1 MEVLVVDGMSTDGT
15 REKVAGW
22 CAQRPE
28 LRMLDNPRRI
38 VPTAMNIGIRAA
50 RGRWIARLDAHTE
63 YAADYLTRCLETIA
77 RTAAD
82 NVGGCI
88 TTLTSDDTLQ
98 GRLVRALTT
107 HRFGVGNAGFR
118 VGAREGKADTV
129 VFGCFRREIF
139 ERVGMYD
146 ERLVRNQD
154 YELNRRIIKA
164 GGTIWHNPA
173 IGARYFNQPSIIGL
187 LRQAFGTGQW
197 NVWMW
202 YLAPYSFAWRHAIP
216 LMFVIGLLG
225 ALLLLLASSN
235 IGLAA
240 LVALLAPYF
249 ALAVYSSVQQAR
261 RYGIWMAPILP
272 FMFFAYH
279 ASYGAGSL
287 WGILMLAMR
296 KSPVQSSA
304 EPWAGEGLQRSLT
317 RTSE

>member
-1 MEVLVVDGMSTDGT
+1 
-15 REKVAGW
+15 
-22 CAQRPE
+22 
-28 LRMLDNPRRI
+28 
-38 VPTAMNIGIRAA
+38 
-50 RGRWIARLDAHTE
+50 
-63 YAADYLTRCLETIA
+63 
-77 RTAAD
+77 
-82 NVGGCI
+82 
-88 TTLTSDDTLQ
+88 
-98 GRLVRALTT
+98 
-107 HRFGVGNAGFR
+107 
-118 VGAREGKADTV
+118 
-129 VFGCFRREIF
+129 
-139 ERVGMYD
+139 
-146 ERLVRNQD
+146 
-154 YELNRRIIKA
+154 
-164 GGTIWHNPA
+164 
-173 IGARYFNQPSIIGL
+173 
-187 LRQAFGTGQW
+187 
-197 NVWMW
+197 MW